1 MRILSLLVAGLLC
14 GDAMA
19 AQGDH
24 IMGANV
30 GYGSQDFEGIT
41 SDSSTSGDN
50 VMYDIYYRYMWHD
63 NLGVEVGYL
72 SGSGGIMSAFVGIIT
87 KVNSIEYKGFRT
99 ALYGEYMLSQSNRL
113 YAKLGA
119 SANELS
125 YDLEGGNGG
134 VRSLSDNGVD
144 LYTAVGWGIRFN
156 SDLGMNIEYQ
166 YIPIQELTVQNVS
179 IGISYRF

>member
-1 MRILSLLVAGLLC
+1 MRILSVLIAWLLSCNAL
-14 GDAMA
+14 A
-19 AQGDH
+19 AQGEH
-24 IMGANV
+24 IMGVNV
-30 GYGSQDFEGIT
+30 GYGSQDFEGVS

-50 VMYDIYYRYMWHD
+50 VMYDIYYRYMWQE
-63 NLGVEVGYL
+63 NLGVEAGYF

-99 ALYGEYMLSQSNRL
+99 ALYGEYMLSRSNRL

-125 YDLEGGNGG
+125 YDLEGRNDG
-134 VRSLSDNGVD
+134 VTSISDKDVD
-144 LYTAVGWGIRFN
+144 LFSAVGWGIRFN

-166 YIPIQELTVQNVS
+166 YIPIQELTVQNLS